1 MSIKPAEY
9 NFTLYQ
15 GATLTKTWNY
25 FDTTTNQNINWTG
38 WTAKMQMK
46 QYVNVNDSA
55 VLTLTTDSG
64 IATLSSNGNVTITI
78 SASQSAAIPA
88 GNYYYDIELT
98 SGTTVERVASGRIQ
112 VDGQVTA

>member
-1 MSIKPAEY
+1 MSITPAQH

-25 FDTTTNQNINWTG
+25 KDGATNTNINWTG
-38 WTAKMQMK
+38 WTGKMQVR
-46 QYVNVNDSA
+46 QYVNTTDDA
-55 VLTLTTDSG
+55 VLTLTTGSG

-78 SASQSAAIPA
+78 SATQSGAITA